1 MTSGEGPADPR
12 FPEEQPEVFPR
23 PFGNYLLLAR
33 LAQGGMGEV
42 YLAKSG
48 GVAGIEKHSVVK
60 TLRPH
65 FTADREYVTRFID
78 EARVVVGL
86 NHRNIAPTFD
96 VGRVGGQ
103 YYLAME
109 FIPGRDLRNIDDV
122 WRAQRGRPMDE
133 AVALH
138 VICEV
143 LEALDY
149 AHRAKDPVS
158 GKPLQLIHR
167 DISPQNVM
175 ISLEGEVKLI
185 DFGLAQSTQKE
196 EHTQPHVVM
205 GKMAYMAPEQARG
218 EGIDSSVDLFAVAIM
233 AYELVL
239 GERYYGD
246 MTLEQIWSVAGR
258 GDYEAPRFDELNPR
272 LQNILDRALHAEK
285 EHRHLS
291 CGDLRE
297 DLLNYTSDLGMRA
310 GSRDLRMAMEELFGE
325 DADQHRAIIQQYAD
339 VQLVPQGQ
347 PPPMTDSG
355 GHPVAGYYPAQDESV
370 SFLASNTN
378 PGFQLPTSGPILA
391 SGGRPLAPGG
401 RGEGTGETARILR
414 APAQLTGGKMVA
426 AMVAVFG
433 ALIVGGLALGLV
445 LGGEDPDEQTAVI
458 SAVPADDW
466 DVDPKDNPA
475 AKGDGG
481 VAEASEDAGA
491 PTAPDPTP
499 TVEDKPKDPKP
510 TTRRTRRTRRTR
522 GGSPGRLPDALRNK
536 PLKRPVDKINFLRDH
551 CTARVACARTVTNA
565 VKKSPEELVKMIK
578 SGKID
583 QCLRACRR

>member
-1 MTSGEGPADPR
+1 MTSGEGPAADPR
-12 FPEEQPEVFPR
+12 FPEEQPEVYPR

-42 YLAKSG
+42 YLAKHG
-48 GVAGIEKHSVVK
+48 ALAGIEKHSVIK

-86 NHRNIAPTFD
+86 AHRNIAPTFD

-109 FIPGRDLRNIDDV
+109 FIPGRDLRNIDDE
-122 WRAQRGRPMDE
+122 WRNRHGRSMDE
-133 AVALH
+133 AMALH
-138 VICEV
+138 VVCEV

-158 GKPLQLIHR
+158 GKPMQLIHR

-218 EGIDSSVDLFAVAIM
+218 EGIDLSVDLFAAAIM
-233 AYELVL
+233 AYELVV

-258 GDYEAPRFDELNPR
+258 GDFEASRLGDLHPR
-272 LQNILDRALHAEK
+272 LRAILERALHPEVDQ
-285 EHRHLS
+285 RHPS

-297 DLLNYTSDLGMRA
+297 DLQDYMTEMGMRS
-310 GSRDLRMAMEELFGE
+310 GSRELRTTMEDLFGE
-325 DADQHRAIIQQYAD
+325 DADQHRSIIQQYAD
-339 VQLVPQGQ
+339 VQIVPPGQ
-347 PPPMTDSG
+347 PPPMTASG
-355 GHPVAGYYPAQDESV
+355 GHLASGYFPASDQSV
-370 SFLASNTN
+370 SFLASQSN
-378 PGFQLPTSGPILA
+378 PGFELPASGPIVA
-391 SGGRPLAPGG
+391 AGGGG
-401 RGEGTGETARILR
+401 VAGGPRVEGTGETARILR
-414 APAQLTGGKMVA
+414 APSQLSGGKLVA
-426 AMVAVFG
+426 AIVAVFG
-433 ALIVGGLALGLV
+433 ALIVGGLALGL
-445 LGGEDPDEQTAVI
+445 LIGEEPPEDTSTIVTAVPTDDPI
-458 SAVPADDW
+458 DDPSVPAA
-466 DVDPKDNPA
+466 V
-475 AKGDGG
+475 
-481 VAEASEDAGA
+481 VDAGA
-491 PTAPDPTP
+491 AATDSADAGATDK
-499 TVEDKPKDPKP
+499 VEPNPVTKPNTRR
-510 TTRRTRRTRRTR
+510 TTRRTTRRGR
-522 GGSPGRLPDALRNK
+522 NQPGKLSAALKNK

-551 CTARVACARTVTNA
+551 CTARVACARQVTSV
-565 VKKSPEELVKMIK
+565 VKKSTEELLKMLK
-578 SGKID
+578 SGKVD
-583 QCLRACRR
+583 RCVRACRR